1 MGPIPKPSTDDA
13 SSCRVNCWRA
23 SRMMP
28 RPKVVEYS
36 AFFND
41 DDDRGDGDDSG
52 DYDDDHWG

>member
-1 MGPIPKPSTDDA
+1 
-13 SSCRVNCWRA
+13 
-23 SRMMP
+23 MMP

-41 DDDRGDGDDSG
+41 DDGKGDGDDSG